1 MLRDTLFLLPSA
13 GSWRSV
19 ALVASMSALICG
31 MVVVVMQAN
40 QEHRDESMLMQDAK
54 APKTPEVF
62 TSVDEKRIL
71 HAIDKADTHKEVDF
85 ERLVASYRDLYAR
98 EHQNF
103 EEAAH
108 ARSSKIRHDEPSD
121 AESRSKVFDSRNAAK
136 LLGQAAKAA
145 VEREQKFHESESAY
159 KKRQDERFKQ
169 HQMQLKMHH
178 EKEEKLLNHLLD
190 SEQEIESS
198 ARPDAQDAIK
208 LLDAAK
214 DGEKVRQG
222 QYHDLIRKYQ
232 EESRSASKAYEDFL
246 KLQAS
251 NSSKAFAMSSQEIKA
266 DLKAMRS
273 FIYSSKDASEDEK
286 KAVQASQQKE
296 RDFEKRVKNLASKDQ
311 EEEAEFMRFRKVKN
325 MLRSRIDHALSELE
339 APARNE
345 HLGSLSEKKSE
356 EKAHNL
362 EDRRSDQGA

>member
-1 MLRDTLFLLPSA
+1 M
-13 GSWRSV
+13 
-19 ALVASMSALICG
+19 
-31 MVVVVMQAN
+31 N
-40 QEHRDESMLMQDAK
+40 
-54 APKTPEVF
+54 
-62 TSVDEKRIL
+62 
-71 HAIDKADTHKEVDF
+71 KEIDF

-98 EHQNF
+98 EHKNF
-103 EEAAH
+103 EDAAD
-108 ARSSKIRHDEPSD
+108 ARGSKIRHDEPSD
-121 AESRSKVFDSRNAAK
+121 AGSRSKVFDSRNAAK

-198 ARPDAQDAIK
+198 ARPDSQDAIK

-232 EESRSASKAYEDFL
+232 EESRSAFKAYEDFL
-246 KLQAS
+246 RLQAS

-273 FIYSSKDASEDEK
+273 FIYSSKDASEDEM

-325 MLRSRIDHALSELE
+325 MLRSRIDHALAELE
-339 APARNE
+339 APAR
-345 HLGSLSEKKSE
+345 
-356 EKAHNL
+356 
-362 EDRRSDQGA
+362 